1 MSRAVMRAM
10 SRAVMRVRRVLSDSR
25 QSRIEC
31 LAPICS
37 MYSRSHPQPHPP
49 RPPRLNLWRTSLS
62 NRSRAVRAACTCER
76 RDGDDVKET
85 AAGAAAAAVEAMSV
99 EAVSVEAVSVEAAVS
114 VKAVSVEAAA
124 DEPVT
129 EWSS

>member
-1 MSRAVMRAM
+1 MRAM

-99 EAVSVEAVSVEAAVS
+99 EAVSVEAAVS